1 MESVSVDRQ
10 QRSIYYLSLLLAEKS
25 PIMESK
31 LRDIFF
37 LQNPL
42 IFIPTFYVLVSMKRY
57 SGLVNLDKF
66 LFFNKKNLTL
76 SLA

>member
-10 QRSIYYLSLLLAEKS
+10 QRSIYYLSLLLAEKF
-25 PIMESK
+25 PTMESQR
-31 LRDIFF
+31 RDNFF
-37 LQNPL
+37 LQNPH

-66 LFFNKKNLTL
+66 LFLTKRI
-76 SLA
+76 